1 MTYSHC
7 VKVEIEG
14 QIDGERCRVNAC
26 MRGLKKLQMLKR
38 MMDEKKVFIFA
49 LSTVVFHGKEIEIV
63 KCNNVQ

>member
-1 MTYSHC
+1 M
-7 VKVEIEG
+7 
-14 QIDGERCRVNAC
+14 GEKCRVNAC

-63 KCNNVQ
+63 KCNNVQWDPAVRTL